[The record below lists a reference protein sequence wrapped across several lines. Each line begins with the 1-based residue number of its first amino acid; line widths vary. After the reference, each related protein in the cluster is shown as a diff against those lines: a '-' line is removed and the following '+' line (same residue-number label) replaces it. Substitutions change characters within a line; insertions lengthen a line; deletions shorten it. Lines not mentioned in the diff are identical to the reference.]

1 MRAASLETRKPVEV
15 AVPVQEE
22 KEDLITGALADGR
35 MDFKESREGKPAE
48 CNDQLDEEGKK
59 DRSVK
64 AIIL

>member
-15 AVPVQEE
+15 AVPIQEE
-22 KEDLITGALADGR
+22 KEHLITGALADGR